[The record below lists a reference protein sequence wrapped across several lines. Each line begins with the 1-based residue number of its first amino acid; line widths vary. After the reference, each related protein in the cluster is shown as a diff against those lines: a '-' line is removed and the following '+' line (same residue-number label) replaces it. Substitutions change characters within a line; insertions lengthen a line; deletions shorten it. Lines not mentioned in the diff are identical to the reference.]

1 MTEITGIDPASQSGG
16 LSTHTGGIMKK
27 LFPEGITFP
36 LIKNDKQ

>member
-27 LFPEGITFP
+27 LFPEEITFP